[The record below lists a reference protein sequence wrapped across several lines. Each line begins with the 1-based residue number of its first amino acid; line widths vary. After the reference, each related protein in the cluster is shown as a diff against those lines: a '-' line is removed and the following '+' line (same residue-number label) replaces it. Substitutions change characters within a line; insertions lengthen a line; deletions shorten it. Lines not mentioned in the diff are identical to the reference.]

1 MDNTALPSVVNLAQK
16 FERIHEYWSPKI
28 AGELNGQ
35 QVKLAKLKGEFIWHS
50 HEQEDELFF
59 VVRGC
64 LRIEF
69 RETGSSIRME
79 EIHEGEFLV
88 VPRGIEHRPVA
99 DDEVWLL
106 LFEPSTTLNTGTI
119 HNERTRTDLER
130 I

>member
-35 QVKLAKLKGEFIWHS
+35 QVKLAKVKGEFIWHS

-69 RETGSSIRME
+69 RETGSSIRTE

-106 LFEPSTTLNTGTI
+106 LFEPSTTLNTGSI
-119 HNERTRTDLER
+119 LNERTRTELER
-130 I
+130 V